1 MSESRIL
8 VLDQDMDRAE
18 RVATLLEF
26 MDFNPRIIT
35 DAADVDLKKARG
47 SDWVAVVVGDTGN
60 AGAWDTFVEWL
71 GKQALHPPLLVLP
84 GRNDDAPWRARCRP
98 GPCGPGRGEAP
109 TTVRAGEGVPPRV
122 LSLIHKYEP
131 TRH

>member
-47 SDWVAVVVGDTGN
+47 SDWVAVVVGDTSG
-60 AGAWDTFVEWL
+60 GL
-71 GKQALHPPLLVLP
+71 RHLAL
-84 GRNDDAPWRARCRP
+84 
-98 GPCGPGRGEAP
+98 
-109 TTVRAGEGVPPRV
+109 RAGDPR
-122 LSLIHKYEP
+122 
-131 TRH
+131 TR